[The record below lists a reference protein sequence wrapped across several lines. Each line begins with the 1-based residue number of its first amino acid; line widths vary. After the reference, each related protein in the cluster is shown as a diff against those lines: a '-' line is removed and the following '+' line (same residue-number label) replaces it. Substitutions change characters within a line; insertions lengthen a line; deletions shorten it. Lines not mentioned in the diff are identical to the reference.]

1 MAVVTVRCDDGVDRS
16 AELLRGAGLRVGRGG
31 GHEVDVIASHDRTLS
46 RHAVTVAVTPM
57 GLIEVVSM
65 QSVGSVR
72 VTRADGGVAA
82 ILHRGER
89 VLLQHAPLDIV
100 VHTSAGAVVTIS
112 LETPLPARAPAPGHD
127 PQHTRPHW
135 MLRDVMTP
143 APGREW
149 LSVAALAAVLTR
161 QAKRDNP
168 YGQPLRKQLE
178 SACEAWF
185 GRESVTKGQLTTW
198 LDQALRAV
206 GLHPVGDKTG
216 LLGDYLLDNG
226 LLGTAELDAMETELA
241 DRRAAVP
248 GHGGR

>member
-1 MAVVTVRCDDGVDRS
+1 MAVVTVRCDDGVDRG
-16 AELLRGAGLRVGRGG
+16 AELVRGAGLRVGRGG
-31 GHEVDVIASHDRTLS
+31 GREVDVVASHDRTLS

-57 GLIEVVSM
+57 GLIEVVSL

-112 LETPLPARAPAPGHD
+112 LETPHPPAVPATSHD
-127 PQHTRPHW
+127 PQHTRPRW

-185 GRESVTKGQLTTW
+185 GLESVTKGQLTTW
-198 LDQALRAV
+198 LDQALRAID
-206 GLHPVGDKTG
+206 LHPGGDKTG

-226 LLGTAELDAMETELA
+226 LLGTEELDAMEAELET
-241 DRRAAVP
+241 RRASNPRHV
-248 GHGGR
+248 HR

>member
-1 MAVVTVRCDDGVDRS
+1 MAVVTVRCDDGVART
-16 AELLRGAGLRVGRGG
+16 AELLRGSGLRVGRGDG
-31 GHEVDVIASHDRTLS
+31 REVDVIASHDRTLS

-57 GLIEVVSM
+57 GLVEVLSL

-112 LETPLPARAPAPGHD
+112 LETPRPSAAPAASHD
-127 PQHTRPHW
+127 PQHTRPRW

-178 SACEAWF
+178 SACESWF
-185 GRESVTKGQLTTW
+185 GLESVTKGQLTTW

-206 GLHPVGDKTG
+206 DLRAGGDKTG

-226 LLGTAELDAMETELA
+226 LLGTEELDAMEAELA
-241 DRRAAVP
+241 HRRRRDARA
-248 GHGGR
+248 RS